1 MTLPF
6 TGEPSHGAKMW
17 SKEALI
23 NSLANMENA
32 NQKTGAFVVKRQ
44 ERGAFINEILE
55 KGKAVYNDSSSCTV
69 MIIIVNLAGT
79 YYTYSL
85 IYQSLCGR

>member
-23 NSLANMENA
+23 NSLVNMENA
-32 NQKTGAFVVKRQ
+32 NQKTATFVNKRQ

-55 KGKAVYNDSSSCTV
+55 K
-69 MIIIVNLAGT
+69 
-79 YYTYSL
+79 
-85 IYQSLCGR
+85 